1 MEIRQFKPEDEDYV
15 IRLWEICGLTVPW
28 NDPKLDIQMK
38 LEVQPELFLVGA
50 IDTRIVA
57 TVMAGYDG
65 HRGWLYSLS
74 VDPEYQR
81 AGLGRNIV
89 EAAIIRLKKLGC
101 RKVNLQ
107 VRTSN
112 VEVIGFYERIGFSI
126 DDTVSMGKRL

>member
-1 MEIRQFKPEDEDYV
+1 MEIRQFKPEDVDHV

-50 IDTRIVA
+50 IETRIVA

-65 HRGWLYSLS
+65 HRGWLYSLA

-81 AGLGRNIV
+81 AGLGRNMV
-89 EAAIIRLKKLGC
+89 EAAILRLKTLGC

-112 VEVIGFYERIGFSI
+112 VEVLGFYEKIGFSM

>member
-1 MEIRQFKPEDEDYV
+1 MEIRQFKPEDEGYV

-89 EAAIIRLKKLGC
+89 EAAIIRLKMQGC
-101 RKVNLQ
+101 LKVNLQ

-112 VEVIGFYERIGFSI
+112 VEVIGFYEKIGFSI

>member
-1 MEIRQFKPEDEDYV
+1 MEIRQFKPEDEGYV

-89 EAAIIRLKKLGC
+89 EAAIIRLKMQGC

-112 VEVIGFYERIGFSI
+112 VEVIGFYEKIGFSI